1 MLDEKAL
8 RKPGFSEG
16 YAIVLADGQA
26 WTFPRPRLRL
36 KPKVVGGQVEVLGER
51 IFGPEFDSK
60 LNVLFSSGDDDSD
73 GWARL
78 GVQFEVVTRLLMS
91 NYSLAGTDVEDLL
104 VMEPGDPGSDER
116 WGQINELVL
125 GASPKPSP
133 AI

>member
-8 RKPGFSEG
+8 RKSGFTEG
-16 YAIVLADGQA
+16 HSIVLADGQA
-26 WTFPRPRLRL
+26 WTFPLPRLRL
-36 KPKVVGGQVEVLGER
+36 RPRIVGGQVEIAGER

-60 LNVLFSSGDDDSD
+60 LDVLFGSSDDESD

-91 NYSLAGTDVEDLL
+91 NYSLAEADVGDLL
-104 VMEPGDPGSDER
+104 VMEPGDPASDER
-116 WGQINELVL
+116 WRQINELVL